1 MSHNFLA
8 RSFPFP
14 LFERDVLHLH
24 PYDGRVG
31 SGRARP
37 VRACS
42 GGDGLAWLVR
52 GCAWPTAR
60 PATARG
66 PPGHMCGWHAAAA
79 ACSDSKAAATAAKG
93 ADGVEAATQT
103 GEVEGVAG
111 LSKGRLEAR
120 EQRQRWSSNSNDVD
134 GSGRCRLG
142 ESRRRKG
149 KGEGES
155 GEGLCTYAQQG
166 ASWRPCKQRGRASAT
181 RGLQRLST
189 VGHAA
194 ASAN

>member
-1 MSHNFLA
+1 M
-8 RSFPFP
+8 
-14 LFERDVLHLH
+14 E
-24 PYDGRVG
+24 
-31 SGRARP
+31 
-37 VRACS
+37 
-42 GGDGLAWLVR
+42 
-52 GCAWPTAR
+52 
-60 PATARG
+60 
-66 PPGHMCGWHAAAA
+66 AAAH
-79 ACSDSKAAATAAKG
+79 
-93 ADGVEAATQT
+93 T

-149 KGEGES
+149 KGEGGS
-155 GEGLCTYAQQG
+155 GEGRGAQVSVLMHSKEV
-166 ASWRPCKQRGRASAT
+166 SWRPCKQRGRASAT
-181 RGLQRLST
+181 CGLQRLST

>member
-1 MSHNFLA
+1 MA
-8 RSFPFP
+8 
-14 LFERDVLHLH
+14 V
-24 PYDGRVG
+24 
-31 SGRARP
+31 
-37 VRACS
+37 
-42 GGDGLAWLVR
+42 
-52 GCAWPTAR
+52 
-60 PATARG
+60 
-66 PPGHMCGWHAAAA
+66 

-93 ADGVEAATQT
+93 ADGVEVAAQT

-166 ASWRPCKQRGRASAT
+166 GELAAMQAARASERNT
-181 RGLQRLST
+181 RT
-189 VGHAA
+189 AA
-194 ASAN
+194 PEYGRSCSCFC

>member
-1 MSHNFLA
+1 MA
-8 RSFPFP
+8 
-14 LFERDVLHLH
+14 V
-24 PYDGRVG
+24 
-31 SGRARP
+31 
-37 VRACS
+37 
-42 GGDGLAWLVR
+42 
-52 GCAWPTAR
+52 
-60 PATARG
+60 
-66 PPGHMCGWHAAAA
+66 

-93 ADGVEAATQT
+93 ADGVEAAAQT

-120 EQRQRWSSNSNDVD
+120 EQWRRWSSSSSGVD

-166 ASWRPCKQRGRASAT
+166 GELAAMQAVRASEHNTRTVAPEYGRPCSCFC
-181 RGLQRLST
+181 
-189 VGHAA
+189 
-194 ASAN
+194 